1 MYYRFV
7 GQAAR
12 LFALVLSASLAASA
26 SSIDDLRATFAA
38 PPADSRIMMRWWWF
52 GPAVTRHELQRELEA
67 MKSGGIGG
75 VEIQPVYPLAL
86 DNPEQKI
93 RNLAFLSPDFLESLK
108 FASETG
114 RKLGLRV
121 DMTLGSGWPYGGP
134 HIPLEMAAG
143 RLRVE
148 RTSGTPVLKEGESV
162 VAAFPEQNL
171 VFIAGHTG
179 MKVKRASAGAEGFVL
194 DHYNRAALDKHLQTV
209 GEPLLKAFG
218 EHPPYAIF
226 NDSLE
231 VFGSDWTTDLLSEFQ
246 RRRGYDLKPRL
257 PALVGELTEEK
268 GAIRNDWALTLTE
281 LVEERFLA
289 PARAWAHA
297 HGTLFRSQTYGTP
310 PVTLSSQRF
319 VDLADG
325 EQPHWRQFSATRWA
339 SSANHVLGK
348 PVTATETWTW
358 LHSPTFAATP
368 LDIKAEADRHFLQG
382 VNQLIG
388 HGWPYSPESAGKPG
402 WGFYAAASFNDS
414 NPWWIVM
421 PDVSAYLQRLS
432 WLMRQGKPV
441 NDVALYVPISD
452 IRARFTAGSGHVSI
466 DRQLAEVTGP
476 EVIPQ
481 ILDAGFGFDG
491 VDDGLMEQALAK
503 GGYRVV
509 VLPNVERIPL
519 SSYRQLERFAVG
531 GGLLVAVRRKP
542 SLGPGLLD
550 AENEARQIREI
561 SARLFDAPGAPG
573 RFVADDKSL
582 GATIAASRT
591 PDLTWMP
598 ANKQLGFAHR
608 RVAGAD
614 IYFVANTSNQI
625 YKGKL
630 RFRTDG
636 QKPEWLDPLS
646 GKTLAMGEEV
656 TLHPYSSLVAV
667 FSRETKPAQPA
678 KRAAGAAVDLSTD
691 WKVSF
696 EGLDKSIRMEQLSSW
711 TEDASTRYFS
721 GTAVYEK
728 SVTVSKE
735 LAAGRVQLDFG
746 EARPVPESR
755 LANGMRAWLQAPV
768 RDAAVIYVN
777 GQRAGSVWA
786 PPYRVELTGLLKEGR
801 NELKVV
807 VANTA
812 LNRMASQGEP
822 DYKAVAAKYGERFQ
836 MQDMHNMKPELS
848 GLLDHIRLVA
858 E

>member
-1 MYYRFV
+1 MHYRRL

-12 LFALVLSASLAASA
+12 LFALVASITLAAPA
-26 SSIDDLRATFAA
+26 STIDSLRASFAA
-38 PPADSRIMMRWWWF
+38 PPPDSRIMMRWWWF
-52 GPAVTRHELQRELEA
+52 GPAVTRHELQRELEV
-67 MKSGGIGG
+67 MKAGGIGG

-93 RNLAFLSPDFLESLK
+93 RNLTFLSPDFLDSLK
-108 FASETG
+108 FAAETG

-134 HIPLEMAAG
+134 HIPLDLAAG
-143 RLRVE
+143 RLRAE
-148 RTSGTPVLKEGESV
+148 RTSSAPVLKEGESV
-162 VAAFPEQNL
+162 VASFPAQNL
-171 VFIAGHTG
+171 VFVAGHTG

-194 DHYNRAALDKHLQTV
+194 DHYSRAALDKHLQAV

-218 EHPPYAIF
+218 ANPPYAIF

-231 VFGSDWTTDLLSEFQ
+231 VFGSDWTTDLLPEFQ
-246 RRRGYDLKPRL
+246 KRRGYDLKPKL

-289 PARAWAHA
+289 PAREWAHA

-339 SSANHVLGK
+339 SSANHILGK

-432 WLMRQGKPV
+432 WLMRQGKSV
-441 NDVALYVPISD
+441 NDVALYVPVSD
-452 IRARFTAGSGHVSI
+452 TRARFTAGSGRVSI
-466 DRQLAEVTGP
+466 DRQMAEVTGP

-491 VDDGLMEQALAK
+491 VDDGLMEQALAN
-503 GGYRVV
+503 GSYRIV

-519 SSYRQLERFAVG
+519 SSYRRLERFAAG
-531 GGLLVAVRRKP
+531 GGLLVAVRHKP

-573 RFVADDKSL
+573 RFVADDKTL
-582 GATIAASRT
+582 GAALAEKRT
-591 PDLTWMP
+591 PDVVWAP
-598 ANKQLGFAHR
+598 ANPQLGFAHR
-608 RVAGAD
+608 RLADTD
-614 IYFVANTSNQI
+614 IYFVANTSNQV
-625 YKGKL
+625 YKGKV
-630 RFRTDG
+630 RFRIEG
-636 QKPEWLDPLS
+636 LKPEWLDPLS
-646 GKTLAMGEEV
+646 GKSLALGDEITLQ
-656 TLHPYSSLVAV
+656 PYSSLVAV
-667 FSRETKPAQPA
+667 FSKEAKPTAPA
-678 KRAAGAAVDLSTD
+678 KPSAGSGMDLSTG
-691 WKVSF
+691 WKVHF
-696 EGLDKSIRMEQLSSW
+696 EGLDKSFTMERLKSW
-711 TEDASTRYFS
+711 TEDESTRYFS
-721 GTAVYEK
+721 GSAIYEK
-728 SVTVSKE
+728 PVTVSKE
-735 LAAGRVQLDFG
+735 LAGGRVVLDFG
-746 EARPVPESR
+746 EPTPLPELRS
-755 LANGMRAWLQAPV
+755 ANGMRAWLQAPV
-768 RDAAVIYVN
+768 RDAAVVYVN

-801 NELKVV
+801 NELRVV

-822 DYKAVAAKYGERFQ
+822 DYKAVAARYGERFQ
-836 MQDMHNMKPELS
+836 MQDMHSMKPELS
-848 GLLDHIRLVA
+848 GLLGHIRLVA

>member
-1 MYYRFV
+1 
-7 GQAAR
+7 
-12 LFALVLSASLAASA
+12 
-26 SSIDDLRATFAA
+26 
-38 PPADSRIMMRWWWF
+38 
-52 GPAVTRHELQRELEA
+52 
-67 MKSGGIGG
+67 MKAGGIGG
-75 VEIQPVYPLAL
+75 VEIQPVYPLAV
-86 DNPEQKI
+86 DNPEQKL
-93 RNLAFLSPDFLESLK
+93 RNLSFLSADFLEALS
-108 FASETG
+108 FAAETG

-134 HIPLEMAAG
+134 HIPLNLAAG

-148 RTSGTPVLKEGESV
+148 RTSSTPALKEGESV
-162 VAAFPEQNL
+162 VASFPGQNL

-194 DHYNRAALDKHLQTV
+194 DHYNRSALDKHLQAV

-218 EHPPYAIF
+218 GNPPYAIF

-231 VFGSDWTTDLLSEFQ
+231 VFGSDWTTDLLPEFQ
-246 RRRGYDLKPRL
+246 KRRGYDLKPRL

-289 PARAWAHA
+289 PAREWAHA

-325 EQPHWRQFSATRWA
+325 EQPHWRQFSASRWA
-339 SSANHVLGK
+339 SSANHILGR

-432 WLMRQGKPV
+432 WLMRQGKSV
-441 NDVALYVPISD
+441 NDVALYVPVSD
-452 IRARFTAGSGHVSI
+452 TRARFTAGSGRASI
-466 DRQLAEVTGP
+466 DRQMAEVTGS

-491 VDDGLMEQALAK
+491 VDDGLMEQALAN
-503 GGYRVV
+503 GGYRIV

-519 SSYRQLERFAVG
+519 SSYRQLERFAAG

-542 SLGPGLLD
+542 SLGPGLLGS
-550 AENEARQIREI
+550 ENEARQIQEI

-573 RFVADDKSL
+573 RFVADDKTL
-582 GATIAASRT
+582 GTVLAEKRT
-591 PDLTWMP
+591 PDVVWAP
-598 ANKQLGFAHR
+598 ANPQLGFAHR
-608 RVAGAD
+608 RLADTD
-614 IYFVANTSNQI
+614 IYFVANTGNQV
-625 YKGKL
+625 YKGKV
-630 RFRTDG
+630 RFRIEG
-636 QKPEWLDPLS
+636 LKPEWLDPLS
-646 GKTLAMGEEV
+646 GKTLALGDEI
-656 TLHPYSSLVAV
+656 TLQPYSSLVAV
-667 FSRETKPAQPA
+667 FSRDAKPAAPA
-678 KRAAGAAVDLSTD
+678 KPATAPGVDLSTG
-691 WKVSF
+691 WKVNF
-696 EGLDKSIRMEQLSSW
+696 AGLDRFVTMERLKSW
-711 TEDASTRYFS
+711 TEDESTRYFS
-721 GTAVYEK
+721 GTAIYEK
-728 SVTVSKE
+728 PVTVSKE
-735 LAAGRVQLDFG
+735 LAGKRVVLDFG
-746 EARPVPESR
+746 EATPLPELRS
-755 LANGMRAWLQAPV
+755 ANGMRAWLQSPV
-768 RDAAVIYVN
+768 RDAAVVYVN

-801 NELKVV
+801 NELRVV

-822 DYKAVAAKYGERFQ
+822 DYKAVAARYGERFQ
-836 MQDMHNMKPELS
+836 MQDMQGMKPELS
-848 GLLDHIRLVA
+848 GLLGHIRLVA

>member
-1 MYYRFV
+1 
-7 GQAAR
+7 
-12 LFALVLSASLAASA
+12 
-26 SSIDDLRATFAA
+26 
-38 PPADSRIMMRWWWF
+38 MRWWWF
-52 GPAVTRHELQRELEA
+52 GPAVTRHELQRELEV
-67 MKSGGIGG
+67 MKAGGIGG

-93 RNLAFLSPDFLESLK
+93 RNLQFLSADFLDSLK
-108 FASETG
+108 FAAETG

-134 HIPLEMAAG
+134 HIPLNMAAG

-148 RTSGTPVLKEGESV
+148 RSATAPALKEGEALV
-162 VAAFPEQNL
+162 GAFPDQNL
-171 VFIAGHTG
+171 FFIAGHTG

-194 DHYNRAALDKHLQTV
+194 DHYNRSALDRHLQAV

-218 EHPPYAIF
+218 GNPPYAIF

-231 VFGSDWTTDLLSEFQ
+231 VFGSDWTTDLLTEFQ
-246 RRRGYDLKPRL
+246 KRRGYDLKPKL

-289 PARAWAHA
+289 PAREWAHA

-339 SSANHVLGK
+339 SSANHILGR

-421 PDVSAYLQRLS
+421 PDVSSYLQRLS

-441 NDVALYVPISD
+441 NDVALYVPVSD
-452 IRARFTAGSGHVSI
+452 TRARFTAGSGRVSI
-466 DRQLAEVTGP
+466 DRQMGEVTGS

-491 VDDGLMEQALAK
+491 VDDGLMEQALAN
-503 GGYRVV
+503 GGYRIV

-519 SSYRQLERFAVG
+519 SSYRRLERFAAG

-573 RFVADDKSL
+573 RFVADDKTL
-582 GATIAASRT
+582 GAALAALRT
-591 PDLTWMP
+591 PDVIWSP
-598 ANKQLGFAHR
+598 ANPQLGFTHR
-608 RVAGAD
+608 RLAD
-614 IYFVANTSNQI
+614 SEIYFVANTSNQI
-625 YKGKL
+625 YKGKV
-630 RFRTDG
+630 RFRVEG
-636 QKPEWLDPLS
+636 LKPEWLDPLS
-646 GKTLAMGEEV
+646 GKSLALGEEI
-656 TLHPYSSLVAV
+656 TLQPYSSLVAV
-667 FSRETKPAQPA
+667 FSSAAKPATPA
-678 KRAAGAAVDLSTD
+678 KPSAGSNMDLSAG
-691 WKVSF
+691 WRVQF
-696 EGLDKSIRMEQLSSW
+696 EGINKSVSMDQLKSW
-711 TEDASTRYFS
+711 TEDSSTRNFS

-728 SVTVSKE
+728 TVSVPKD
-735 LAAGRVQLDFG
+735 LAGGRVMLDFG
-746 EARPVPESR
+746 EAIPIPESR
-755 LANGMRAWLQAPV
+755 SPNGMRAWLQAPV
-768 RDAAVIYVN
+768 RDAAVVYIN

-801 NELKVV
+801 NELRVI

-836 MQDMHNMKPELS
+836 MQDMHNMKPETS
-848 GLLDHIRLVA
+848 GLLGHIRLVA

>member
-1 MYYRFV
+1 MYHCRL

-12 LFALVLSASLAASA
+12 LLALAASA
-26 SSIDDLRATFAA
+26 SLALSASPIDQIRASFAA
-38 PPADSRIMMRWWWF
+38 PPPDSRIMMRWWWF
-52 GPAVTRHELQRELEA
+52 GPAVTQHELQRELEV
-67 MKSGGIGG
+67 MKAGGIGG

-86 DNPEQKI
+86 DDPEKKI
-93 RNLAFLSPDFLESLK
+93 RNLPFLSADFLDSLK
-108 FASETG
+108 FAAETG
-114 RKLGLRV
+114 RRLGLRV
-121 DMTLGSGWPYGGP
+121 DLTLGSGWPYGGP
-134 HIPLEMAAG
+134 HIPLSMAAG

-148 RTSGTPVLKEGESV
+148 RSATVPVLKEGESL
-162 VAAFPEQNL
+162 VAAFADQKL
-171 VFIAGHTG
+171 YFVAGHTG
-179 MKVKRASAGAEGFVL
+179 MKVKRASAGAEGYVL
-194 DHYNRAALDKHLQTV
+194 DHYSRAALDKHLQVV

-218 EHPPYAIF
+218 GHPPYAIF

-231 VFGSDWTTDLLSEFQ
+231 VFGSDWTTDFLAEFQ
-246 RRRGYDLKPRL
+246 RRRGYDLKPKL

-289 PARAWAHA
+289 PAQQWAKA

-310 PVTLSSQRF
+310 PVTLSSQRL

-339 SSANHVLGK
+339 ASANHILGR

-402 WGFYAAASFNDS
+402 WGFYAAASFSDN

-421 PDVSAYLQRLS
+421 PDVAAYLQRLS
-432 WLMRQGKPV
+432 WLMRQGKAV
-441 NDVALYVPISD
+441 NDVALYVPVGD
-452 IRARFTAGSGHVSI
+452 TRARFMAGSGRVSI
-466 DRQLAEVTGP
+466 DRQMSEVTGT

-491 VDDGLMEQALAK
+491 VDDGLLEQALAD
-503 GGYRVV
+503 GGYRIV

-519 SSYRQLERFAVG
+519 SSYRRLERFAAG

-573 RFVADDKSL
+573 RFVADDKTL
-582 GATIAASRT
+582 GAALAAART
-591 PDLTWMP
+591 PDVVWAP
-598 ANKQLGFAHR
+598 ANPQLGFAHR
-608 RVAGAD
+608 KLND
-614 IYFVANTSNQI
+614 TNIYFVANTSNQS
-625 YKGKL
+625 YQGKV
-630 RFRTDG
+630 RFRVEG
-636 QKPEWLDPLS
+636 LQPEWLDPLS
-646 GKTLAMGEEV
+646 GRPVALGDEITLP
-656 TLHPYSSLVAV
+656 PYSSLVAV
-667 FSRETKPAQPA
+667 FSKGAKPAVPA
-678 KRAAGAAVDLSTD
+678 KPAAGQQLDLSTG
-691 WKVSF
+691 WNVSF
-696 EGLDKSIRMEQLSSW
+696 EGLDKSVSMDQLKSW
-711 TEDASTRYFS
+711 TEDAATRNFS

-728 SVTVSKE
+728 AVTVSKE
-735 LAAGRVQLDFG
+735 LSGGRVVMDFG
-746 EARPVPESR
+746 ASAPIPESPS
-755 LANGMRAWLQAPV
+755 ANGMRAWLQAPV
-768 RDAAVIYVN
+768 RDAAVVYVN
-777 GQRAGSVWA
+777 GQRAGSAWA
-786 PPYRVELTGLLKEGR
+786 PPYRVDVTGLLKEGR
-801 NELKVV
+801 NELRVV

-812 LNRMASQGEP
+812 INRMAREGEP
-822 DYKAVAAKYGERFQ
+822 DYRAVAAKYGERFQ
-836 MQDMHNMKPELS
+836 MQDMRNMKPELS
-848 GLLDHIRLVA
+848 GLLGHIRLVA

>member
-1 MYYRFV
+1 
-7 GQAAR
+7 
-12 LFALVLSASLAASA
+12 
-26 SSIDDLRATFAA
+26 
-38 PPADSRIMMRWWWF
+38 MRWWWF
-52 GPAVTRHELQRELEA
+52 GPAVTQHELQRELEV
-67 MKSGGIGG
+67 MKAGGIGG

-93 RNLAFLSPDFLESLK
+93 RNLPFLSAEFLDSVK
-108 FASETG
+108 FAAETG
-114 RKLGLRV
+114 RRLGLRV

-134 HIPLEMAAG
+134 HIPLPLAAG

-148 RTSGTPVLKEGESV
+148 RGATAPVLKEGESL
-162 VAAFPEQNL
+162 VAAFADQNL
-171 VFIAGHTG
+171 FFIAGHTG
-179 MKVKRASAGAEGFVL
+179 MKVKRASAGAEGLVL
-194 DHYNRAALDKHLQTV
+194 DHYNRAALDKHLQAV

-218 EHPPYAIF
+218 GNPPYAVF

-231 VFGSDWTTDLLSEFQ
+231 VFGSDWTTDLLAEFQ
-246 RRRGYDLKPRL
+246 KRRGYDLKPNL
-257 PALVGELTEEK
+257 PALVGELTVEK

-289 PARAWAHA
+289 PAREWAHA

-339 SSANHVLGK
+339 SSANHILGK

-402 WGFYAAASFNDS
+402 WGFYAAASFNDN

-432 WLMRQGKPV
+432 WLLRQGKPA
-441 NDVALYVPISD
+441 NDVALYVPVGD
-452 IRARFTAGSGHVSI
+452 TRARFTAGSGRVSI
-466 DRQLAEVTGP
+466 DRQMGEVTGP

-491 VDDGLMEQALAK
+491 VDDGLLEQALAS
-503 GGYRVV
+503 GGYRIV

-519 SSYRQLERFAVG
+519 SSYRWLERFAAG

-561 SARLFDAPGAPG
+561 SARLFDAAGAPG
-573 RFVADDKSL
+573 RFVADDKNL
-582 GATIAASRT
+582 GAALTASRT
-591 PDLTWMP
+591 PDLTWAP
-598 ANKQLGFAHR
+598 ANPQLGFAHR
-608 RVAGAD
+608 KLAD
-614 IYFVANTSNQI
+614 SEIYFVANTSNQA
-625 YKGKL
+625 YTGKV
-630 RFRTDG
+630 RFRVEG
-636 QKPEWLDPLS
+636 LKPEWLDPLS
-646 GKTLAMGEEV
+646 GRTLALGDEI
-656 TLHPYSSLVAV
+656 TLPPYSSLVAIL
-667 FSRETKPAQPA
+667 STGAKPAVPA
-678 KRAAGAAVDLSTD
+678 KSATSGGMDLSTD

-696 EGLDKSIRMEQLSSW
+696 EGLDKSVSMDRLRSW
-711 TEDASTRYFS
+711 TEDAATRHFS

-728 SVTVSKE
+728 AVTVSKQ
-735 LAAGRVQLDFG
+735 LSGDRVVLDFG
-746 EARPVPESR
+746 EATPIPESR
-755 LANGMRAWLQAPV
+755 SANGMRAWLQAPV
-768 RDAAVIYVN
+768 RDAAVVYVN

-801 NELKVV
+801 NELRVV
-807 VANTA
+807 VANTSI
-812 LNRMASQGEP
+812 NRLASQGEP

-836 MQDMHNMKPELS
+836 MQDMRNLKPELS
-848 GLLDHIRLVA
+848 GLLGRIRLVA

>member
-1 MYYRFV
+1 MLNLRL

-12 LFALVLSASLAASA
+12 LFALVAFLTISATA
-26 SSIDDLRATFAA
+26 SSLDSLRASFAA
-38 PPADSRIMMRWWWF
+38 PPPDSRIMMRWWWF
-52 GPAVTRHELQRELEA
+52 GPAVTRHELQRELEV
-67 MKSGGIGG
+67 MKAGGIGG

-93 RNLAFLSPDFLESLK
+93 RNLTFLSPEFLDSLK
-108 FASETG
+108 FASETARG
-114 RKLGLRV
+114 LGLRV

-148 RTSGTPVLKEGESV
+148 RTSTPPVLKEGESV
-162 VAAFPEQNL
+162 VASFPEQNL

-179 MKVKRASAGAEGFVL
+179 MKVKRASAGAEGYVL
-194 DHYNRAALDKHLQTV
+194 DHYNRAALDKHLQVV

-218 EHPPYAIF
+218 GQPPYAVF

-231 VFGSDWTTDLLSEFQ
+231 VFGSDWTTDLLPEFQ
-246 RRRGYDLKPRL
+246 KRRGYDLKPKL

-289 PARAWAHA
+289 PARDWAHA
-297 HGTLFRSQTYGTP
+297 HATLFRSQTYGTP
-310 PVTLSSQRF
+310 PVTLASQRF

-339 SSANHVLGK
+339 SSANHILGR

-441 NDVALYVPISD
+441 NDVALYVPVSD
-452 IRARFTAGSGHVSI
+452 TRARFTADSGRVSI
-466 DRQLAEVTGP
+466 DRQMGEVTGA

-491 VDDGLMEQALAK
+491 VDDGLMEQALAN
-503 GGYRVV
+503 GGYRIV

-519 SSYRQLERFAVG
+519 SSYRRLERFAAG

-573 RFVADDKSL
+573 RFVAEDKAL
-582 GATIAASRT
+582 GATLAASKT
-591 PDLTWMP
+591 PDVVWAP
-598 ANKQLGFAHR
+598 ANPQLGFAHR
-608 RVAGAD
+608 SVAGSD
-614 IYFVANTSNQI
+614 IYFVANTSNRT
-625 YKGKL
+625 YKGKV
-630 RFRTDG
+630 RFRVEG
-636 QKPEWLDPLS
+636 LKPEWLDPLS
-646 GKTLAMGEEV
+646 GKALALGEEIE
-656 TLHPYSSLVAV
+656 LPPYGSLVAV
-667 FSRETKPAQPA
+667 LSREAKPAAPPKPA
-678 KRAAGAAVDLSTD
+678 VGSSMDLSAD
-691 WKVSF
+691 WKVQF
-696 EGLDKSIRMEQLSSW
+696 EGLDKSVSMNQLTSW
-711 TEDASTRYFS
+711 TEDASTRHFS

-728 SVTVSKE
+728 AVTVSKD
-735 LAAGRVQLDFG
+735 LAGSRVMLDFG
-746 EARPVPESR
+746 EATPAPESR
-755 LANGMRAWLQAPV
+755 SANGMRAWLQAPV
-768 RDAAVIYVN
+768 RDAAVVYVN
-777 GQRAGSVWA
+777 GQRAGAVWA

-812 LNRMASQGEP
+812 LNRMAGQGEP
-822 DYKAVAAKYGERFQ
+822 DYKAVTAKYGERFQ
-836 MQDMHNMKPELS
+836 MQDMRNMKPELS
-848 GLLDHIRLVA
+848 GLLGHIRLVA